1 LIRIQAAAWA
11 AARWPDAGRLTAVT
25 DVLNS
30 ALTGS
35 VRPEAVIAGFDP
47 DQTLAL
53 QVLLEESG
61 YAVRSAPNAID
72 GFTAACSQM
81 QCELFVINT
90 ETARWPLAATLAN
103 LRADSRTRRSL
114 VVAVGPLFR
123 RSRVTE
129 LDRVYGGIRFLAGPV
144 TSGTNQ
150 SLTAQASTLPAG
162 VQDAIQRR
170 NALWAMTLRSLNIP
184 PANLSE
190 SDRQLARELASR
202 AARP

>member
-1 LIRIQAAAWA
+1 
-11 AARWPDAGRLTAVT
+11 
-25 DVLNS
+25 
-30 ALTGS
+30 
-35 VRPEAVIAGFDP
+35 
-47 DQTLAL
+47 
-53 QVLLEESG
+53 
-61 YAVRSAPNAID
+61 
-72 GFTAACSQM
+72 
-81 QCELFVINT
+81 
-90 ETARWPLAATLAN
+90 
-103 LRADSRTRRSL
+103 
-114 VVAVGPLFR
+114 
-123 RSRVTE
+123 VTE

-202 AARP
+202 VARP